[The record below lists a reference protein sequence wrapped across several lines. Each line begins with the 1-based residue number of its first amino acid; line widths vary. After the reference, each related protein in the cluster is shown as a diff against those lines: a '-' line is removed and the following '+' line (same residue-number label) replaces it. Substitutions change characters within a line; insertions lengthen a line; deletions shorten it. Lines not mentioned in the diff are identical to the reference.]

1 MRVFFPTLYDF
12 VKTNSETVL
21 HPPVETYNKQETINS
36 VTSGIDTVDRYR
48 ADARRLLLALFPRL
62 ESVYGNMTYSS
73 ESDVAWAREKRVCS
87 TEYFQRYFS
96 YALAKGDVSDREI
109 ATTCAAAEQNN
120 AEIVSEQVKKLMTAE
135 TAESVLTKLAHRSDD
150 LSGEAAALIAKEFS
164 RYGSLLLR
172 MGGFARLSP
181 FTRAGGLVAQL
192 VERSPKGNQRLA
204 IATEILRQAE
214 PIGFAAECLSWFRA
228 GKDKPESERTFGEA
242 DANKLCKSLADRIN
256 SSADCAMIKDET
268 NVLLLLYVWAKFGY
282 ANAPRDLLARCF
294 A

>member
-1 MRVFFPTLYDF
+1 
-12 VKTNSETVL
+12 
-21 HPPVETYNKQETINS
+21 
-36 VTSGIDTVDRYR
+36 
-48 ADARRLLLALFPRL
+48 
-62 ESVYGNMTYSS
+62 
-73 ESDVAWAREKRVCS
+73 
-87 TEYFQRYFS
+87 
-96 YALAKGDVSDREI
+96 
-109 ATTCAAAEQNN
+109 
-120 AEIVSEQVKKLMTAE
+120 MTAE
-135 TAESVLTKLAHRSDD
+135 TAESVLTKLTHRSDD

-268 NVLLLLYVWAKFGY
+268 NVLLLLYVWANFGY
-282 ANAPRDLLARCF
+282 ANAPRDLLAKCF
-294 A
+294 ESEPAVVVPYLRSAVGMAYPGDGGRPHPGDFDRDAYSAVLRHADGPTMDAALQKVFGDRLNEAVHRVRNRDVSDDERIAQQFVALHRRPPPT